1 MLEDVAMLKHTSK
14 TIHEYKGQIQRLNRF
29 VSLEMR
35 TLFTQELSE
44 ILSQSFTVTPLRL
57 LWGSFRLPNGFSRA
71 VLIQDSEGL

>member
-1 MLEDVAMLKHTSK
+1 MLEDVAMLQHTSK

-57 LWGSFRLPNGFSRA
+57 LWGSVRLPNGFSRA